1 MSTKY
6 REINGG
12 HVSLSVDKLQVGTRL
27 PFDVCI
33 RDGGVL
39 KPLFN
44 KGMIYS
50 RIAQSVLQEKGVSE
64 IFIQSA
70 HSSSIENYVAQSS
83 VREGSVLEDPIAF
96 TNYSHAKEKY
106 FQIERGLLVAGSL
119 IPFSVYTQERLS
131 FRELAEASDAA
142 PLKIDAKILQSVGD
156 LCIMSADVPKY
167 HAYLKTLAGV
177 KSLSAEEASQLKTLA
192 VKENAKVIMKEL
204 LQDPRSGEAIKK
216 TGQIVNTMI
225 DSILENRDTIYDLV
239 SLKQYDY
246 YTYTHSVNVGVL
258 SVGLGIAVN
267 LDRSQTAL
275 LGMGAMLHDV
285 GKSAIPS
292 ETLNKQGKLD
302 DTEYML
308 IKSHVVE
315 GEKILRSNTEFPP
328 DALPAAL
335 QHHEKL
341 TGRGYPAGL
350 SGKEIKLFGRIA
362 AIADCYDALTT
373 RRPYKAPMT
382 PFYALSVIAKETGN
396 YDPELLK
403 IFIRMLGKIK

>member
-1 MSTKY
+1 MSTRY
-6 REINGG
+6 REIGAG
-12 HVSLSVDKLQVGTRL
+12 HVSLSIAKLQVGTRL
-27 PFDVCI
+27 PFDVYI
-33 RDGGVL
+33 KDGGVV

-44 KGMIYS
+44 KGMIFS
-50 RIAQSVLQEKGVSE
+50 RIAHSVLQEKGVSDVYILAE
-64 IFIQSA
+64 SSAAMDSYVA
-70 HSSSIENYVAQSS
+70 HSALK
-83 VREGSVLEDPIAF
+83 EGSVLEDPVAF
-96 TNYSHAKEKY
+96 MNYSHTKDKY
-106 FQIERGLLVAGSL
+106 FQIERGLLVADTVV
-119 IPFSVYTQERLS
+119 PFSIYAQERMR
-131 FRELAEASDAA
+131 FHEVARASDAI
-142 PLKIDAKILQSVGD
+142 PVKIDNSVLQAVGD

-167 HAYLKTLAGV
+167 HEYI
-177 KSLSAEEASQLKTLA
+177 KSLVGGKSQSAEDAARVKTLA

-204 LQDPRSGEAIKK
+204 LQDPRSGQAIKK
-216 TGQIVNTMI
+216 TGQIVNNMI

-258 SVGLGIAVN
+258 SVGLGLAVN

-285 GKSAIPS
+285 GKSAMPPEI
-292 ETLNKQGKLD
+292 LNKQGKLD

-308 IKSHVVE
+308 IKNHVVE
-315 GEKILRSNTEFPP
+315 GEKILRSNAEFPP
-328 DALPAAL
+328 EALPAAL

-341 TGRGYPAGL
+341 TGRGYPGGL
-350 SGKEIKLFGRIA
+350 SGKDIKQFGRIA

-382 PFYALSVIAKETGN
+382 PFYALSVIAKDTGD